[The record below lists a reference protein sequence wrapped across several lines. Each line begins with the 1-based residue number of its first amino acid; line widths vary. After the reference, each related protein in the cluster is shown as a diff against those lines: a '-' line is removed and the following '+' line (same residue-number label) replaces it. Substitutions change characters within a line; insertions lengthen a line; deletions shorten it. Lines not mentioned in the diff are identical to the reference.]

1 MQNWNA
7 INLPKCQPALWSFEI
22 AGSLRNKS
30 RSTIKLFCLG
40 PLELWENIPRR
51 LEGEMTG
58 ERSGDSRWLS
68 VSGLQN
74 EHSLMLQKLRL
85 SPRPL
90 PGRPLKSRSGESERR
105 MLRAAGGLSWA
116 PSPARLSDCSDSV
129 TSTCNVVWKD
139 VAMAAL
145 CVCAFFFLS
154 FSFLPSTAALNSSA
168 MNGSRGTTH
177 CGWMDLVQRR
187 PVHHW
192 TGRRDRCGRLYA
204 AVAQQLRP
212 PRPHCWHAP
221 QRSVRLCA
229 FSLSRVISS
238 FFFSLTVSIPDETS
252 SNSALYSSF
261 SRPLF
266 PPLIPIKIPRIL
278 HHLSRA

>member
-116 PSPARLSDCSDSV
+116 PSPDRLSDCSDSV

-145 CVCAFFFLS
+145 CVCAFFSLLF
-154 FSFLPSTAALNSSA
+154 FSFFQFPSVDSSA
-168 MNGSRGTTH
+168 QFIRNERKPRDDTLRMDGSCSTTSSSSL
-177 CGWMDLVQRR
+177 DRA
-187 PVHHW
+187 
-192 TGRRDRCGRLYA
+192 TG
-204 AVAQQLRP
+204 
-212 PRPHCWHAP
+212 
-221 QRSVRLCA
+221 SVRPLIRGGSAATAPAPPALLTCA
-229 FSLSRVISS
+229 ATERKTLRLF
-238 FFFSLTVSIPDETS
+238 P
-252 SNSALYSSF
+252 F
-261 SRPLF
+261 SRY
-266 PPLIPIKIPRIL
+266 
-278 HHLSRA
+278 